1 MGTAVCICFEKHTTV
16 ETRSGTQKMAELTV
30 GDEVRTLDNS
40 RSIWTK
46 VLNIYKIDG
55 DFEFVTLQTDSRSL
69 TATREHPV
77 YVRENGQDLRRE
89 AGFVALGD
97 VLLQSSGGEEAAG
110 VVVNITKSREAR
122 KILIDT
128 EHGSV
133 LANGILAGTAK
144 GNEILKWS
152 GWAALNVSDP
162 AAFTA
167 KWDQD
172 NDGKLTSQ
180 RRLIA

>member
-1 MGTAVCICFEKHTTV
+1 M
-16 ETRSGTQKMAELTV
+16 GTQKMAELTV

-69 TATREHPV
+69 TAPREHPV

-128 EHGSV
+128 EQGSV

-152 GWAALNVSDP
+152 GWLQIPRAGSRAGSRSPGL
-162 AAFTA
+162 AR
-167 KWDQD
+167 
-172 NDGKLTSQ
+172 GL
-180 RRLIA
+180 